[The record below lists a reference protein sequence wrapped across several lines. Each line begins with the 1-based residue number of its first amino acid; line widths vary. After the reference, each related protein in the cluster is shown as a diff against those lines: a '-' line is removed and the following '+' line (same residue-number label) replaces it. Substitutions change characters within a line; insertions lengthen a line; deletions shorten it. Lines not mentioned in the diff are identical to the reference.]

1 MTWPDSTI
9 DLSFAKSP
17 SNCVT
22 ALIQTLVPFAPEPP
36 DVENTSARCCPP
48 RMPEPVESNN
58 KAPTA
63 PARPKLKTRQH
74 VGKTPYRMY
83 NRPRSMTDKET
94 GRTSI
99 NVLDPRVAQQVAA
112 GEVVDR
118 PASVVKELV
127 ENALDA
133 GASRVEVE
141 LGEGGTSRILVRD
154 DGSGMTSEN
163 ASLSVLRHA
172 TSKIRNVEDIEAVLT
187 LGFRGEALPSIA
199 SVSAFTLTTSSG
211 EGAATRVVVD
221 GGAEAEIS
229 AASHP
234 KGTTVLV
241 DRLFYNVPARRAFL
255 KGARAERAA
264 IVEVVT
270 HLAIAH
276 PKVAFRLTDKGRDY
290 LSLPEAGD
298 LLERLAQILGVA
310 KARALRRVEH
320 ESGAFGVSGYAALPS
335 LTEGSRAHQ
344 TISVNGRFVRADNLH
359 RGLDDAYRATL
370 PSGRYPPVAIEITAD
385 PRRVDV
391 NVHPTKQVVRFSEER
406 AAREAVAAAVR
417 AAIEWRPQGPASAPR
432 APERTYTQD
441 RFSGPSYSRPPT
453 NYPSRAAEDPTPYT
467 APPAQGLA
475 EARERL
481 SEASRPLSEPLAGE
495 RGQYGELPE
504 RGGLPQASPDELR
517 IIGQLAAGYILVEE
531 PGSLWVVDQHVAH
544 ERAILDRLHD
554 SDSPASVQS
563 LLVPEVVDLSA
574 AEAELA
580 TESLEELSV
589 YGFEAEPFGPRS
601 VRVTAVISTLADRD
615 IAGAVKD
622 AISAISGTEPG
633 HRREDHIL
641 ATIACHSAVKMGDR
655 LSQPEMEALI
665 KSWLTSH
672 LPATCPHG
680 RSICYRIGLNEVA
693 RKLDRH

>member
-1 MTWPDSTI
+1 
-9 DLSFAKSP
+9 
-17 SNCVT
+17 
-22 ALIQTLVPFAPEPP
+22 
-36 DVENTSARCCPP
+36 
-48 RMPEPVESNN
+48 
-58 KAPTA
+58 
-63 PARPKLKTRQH
+63 
-74 VGKTPYRMY
+74 MY
-83 NRPRSMTDKET
+83 NARRSMTEKET
-94 GRTSI
+94 SQASI

-141 LGEGGTSRILVRD
+141 LTDGGTSRILVRD
-154 DGSGMTSEN
+154 DGSGMSREDAT
-163 ASLSVLRHA
+163 LSVLRHA
-172 TSKIRNVEDIEAVLT
+172 TSKIRSVEDIEAVTT

-199 SVSAFTLTTSSG
+199 SVSSFSLTTSTG
-211 EGAATRVVVD
+211 EGAATKVVVE
-221 GGAEAEIS
+221 GGDAAEVS

-264 IVEVVT
+264 IVEVLT

-276 PKVAFRLTDKGRDY
+276 PRVAFRLTEGSRDY
-290 LSLPEAGD
+290 LSLPGTKD

-310 KARALRRVEH
+310 KARALRKVEY
-320 ESGAFGVSGYAALPS
+320 ESGPCGVSGYAARPS
-335 LTEGSRAHQ
+335 LTEGSRANQ
-344 TISVNGRFVRADNLH
+344 TISVNGRFVRAESLQ
-359 RGLDDAYRATL
+359 RGLDDAYRATI
-370 PSGRYPPVAIEITAD
+370 PSGRYPPVAVEITAD

-417 AAIEWRPQGPASAPR
+417 GAIEWRPSVPPSAPR
-432 APERTYTQD
+432 GSERTFTQD
-441 RFSGPSYSRPPT
+441 RFSGYSRPPT
-453 NYPSRAAEDPTPYT
+453 TYPSRAAEDRSPYT
-467 APPAQGLA
+467 APPARGLQ

-481 SEASRPLSEPLAGE
+481 SEASRPLEPPPAGE
-495 RGQYGELPE
+495 PHIEEPHAEPPE
-504 RGGLPQASPDELR
+504 RGVLPRSAPEELR
-517 IIGQLAAGYILVEE
+517 VIGQLAAGYILVEE

-554 SDSPASVQS
+554 SDSPATVQS
-563 LLVPEVVDLSA
+563 LLVPEVIDLSP
-574 AEAELA
+574 AEAERA
-580 TESLEELSV
+580 VANLEELSV

-615 IAGAVKD
+615 IAGAFKD
-622 AISAISGTEPG
+622 ALSAISGTAPG

-641 ATIACHSAVKMGDR
+641 AT
-655 LSQPEMEALI
+655 
-665 KSWLTSH
+665 
-672 LPATCPHG
+672 
-680 RSICYRIGLNEVA
+680 
-693 RKLDRH
+693 

>member
-1 MTWPDSTI
+1 M
-9 DLSFAKSP
+9 
-17 SNCVT
+17 
-22 ALIQTLVPFAPEPP
+22 QT
-36 DVENTSARCCPP
+36 P
-48 RMPEPVESNN
+48 R
-58 KAPTA
+58 A
-63 PARPKLKTRQH
+63 
-74 VGKTPYRMY
+74 
-83 NRPRSMTDKET
+83 
-94 GRTSI
+94 SI

-133 GASRVEVE
+133 GASRIEVE
-141 LGEGGTSRILVRD
+141 LGDGGTSRILVRD
-154 DGSGMTSEN
+154 DGSGMSAED
-163 ASLSVLRHA
+163 AGLSVLRHA
-172 TSKIRNVEDIEAVLT
+172 TSKIRNVEDIEAVST

-199 SVSAFTLTTSSG
+199 SVSSFSLTTSTG
-211 EGAATRVVVD
+211 EGAATKVVVE
-221 GGAEAEIS
+221 GGEAAEVF

-234 KGTTVLV
+234 KGTTILV

-255 KGARAERAA
+255 KGARAERSA

-276 PKVAFRLTDKGRDY
+276 PTLSFRLTEGGRDY

-310 KARALRRVEH
+310 KARALRKVEY
-320 ESGAFGVSGYAALPS
+320 ESGPFGVSGYAALPS

-359 RGLDDAYRATL
+359 RGLDDAYRATV
-370 PSGRYPPVAIEITAD
+370 PSGRYPPVAVEITAD

-391 NVHPTKQVVRFSEER
+391 NVHPTKQIVRFSEER

-417 AAIEWRPQGPASAPR
+417 DAIEWRAQAPPQAPR
-432 APERTYTQD
+432 APERTFTQD
-441 RFSGPSYSRPPT
+441 RFSAPSRPPAD
-453 NYPSRAAEDPTPYT
+453 YPSYAAEGRSPYA
-467 APPAQGLA
+467 APPARGLQ

-481 SEASRPLSEPLAGE
+481 SEASRPLAEE
-495 RGQYGELPE
+495 RELYRELPE
-504 RGGLPQASPDELR
+504 RGGLPQAPPEELR
-517 IIGQLAAGYILVEE
+517 VIGQLATGYILVEE

-554 SDSPASVQS
+554 SDSPATVQS
-563 LLVPEVVDLSA
+563 LLVPEVVDLSP
-574 AEAELA
+574 AEAEQA
-580 TESLEELSV
+580 AANLEELSV

-601 VRVTAVISTLADRD
+601 VRVKAVISTLADRD
-615 IAGAVKD
+615 IAGAFKD
-622 AISAISGTEPG
+622 ALSAISGTEPG

-641 ATIACHSAVKMGDR
+641 ATIACHSAAKMGDK

-665 KSWLTSH
+665 KSWLESR

>member
-1 MTWPDSTI
+1 ME
-9 DLSFAKSP
+9 SP
-17 SNCVT
+17 R
-22 ALIQTLVPFAPEPP
+22 A
-36 DVENTSARCCPP
+36 
-48 RMPEPVESNN
+48 
-58 KAPTA
+58 
-63 PARPKLKTRQH
+63 
-74 VGKTPYRMY
+74 
-83 NRPRSMTDKET
+83 
-94 GRTSI
+94 SI
-99 NVLDPRVAQQVAA
+99 SVLDPRVAQQVAA

-118 PASVVKELV
+118 PASVVKELL

-133 GASRVEVE
+133 GASRIEVE
-141 LGEGGTSRILVRD
+141 LGDGGTSRIQVRD
-154 DGSGMTSEN
+154 DGSGMSRDDAT
-163 ASLSVLRHA
+163 LSVLRHA
-172 TSKIRNVEDIEAVLT
+172 TSKIRNVEDIEAVST

-199 SVSAFTLTTSSG
+199 SVSSFSLTTSTG
-211 EGAATRVVVD
+211 EGPATRVVVE
-221 GGAEAEIS
+221 GGEAAEVY

-255 KGARAERAA
+255 KGARAERSA

-276 PKVAFRLTDKGRDY
+276 PTLAFRLTEGGRDY

-310 KARALRRVEH
+310 KARSLRKVEY
-320 ESGAFGVSGYAALPS
+320 ESGPFGVSGYAALPS

-344 TISVNGRFVRADNLH
+344 TISVNGRFVRAENLH
-359 RGLDDAYRATL
+359 RGLDDAYRATV
-370 PSGRYPPVAIEITAD
+370 PSGRYPPVAVEITAD

-406 AAREAVAAAVR
+406 AAREAVASAVR
-417 AAIEWRPQGPASAPR
+417 DAIEWRAQAPPQAPR
-432 APERTYTQD
+432 APERTFTQD
-441 RFSGPSYSRPPT
+441 RFSGPSRPAAD
-453 NYPSRAAEDPTPYT
+453 YPSYASEGRPPYT
-467 APPAQGLA
+467 APPARGLQ

-481 SEASRPLSEPLAGE
+481 SEASRPLAESLAEE
-495 RGQYGELPE
+495 RGRYEDLPE
-504 RGGLPQASPDELR
+504 RGGLPQASPEELR

-554 SDSPASVQS
+554 SDSPATVQS
-563 LLVPEVVDLSA
+563 LLVPEVVDLSP
-574 AEAELA
+574 AEAERA
-580 TESLEELSV
+580 AANLEELSV

-615 IAGAVKD
+615 IAGAFKD
-622 AISAISGTEPG
+622 ALSAISGTEPG

-641 ATIACHSAVKMGDR
+641 ATIACHSAVKMGDK

-665 KSWLTSH
+665 KSWLESR

>member
-1 MTWPDSTI
+1 MT
-9 DLSFAKSP
+9 
-17 SNCVT
+17 
-22 ALIQTLVPFAPEPP
+22 E
-36 DVENTSARCCPP
+36 
-48 RMPEPVESNN
+48 
-58 KAPTA
+58 
-63 PARPKLKTRQH
+63 
-74 VGKTPYRMY
+74 
-83 NRPRSMTDKET
+83 KET
-94 GRTSI
+94 GRASI

-127 ENALDA
+127 ENSLDA

-141 LGEGGTSRILVRD
+141 LGDGGASRILVRD
-154 DGSGMTSEN
+154 DGSGMTQEN
-163 ASLSVLRHA
+163 AKLSVLRHA
-172 TSKIRNVEDIEAVLT
+172 TSKIRNVEDIEAVMT
-187 LGFRGEALPSIA
+187 LGFRGEALPSVA
-199 SVSAFTLTTSSG
+199 SVSSFSLTTSTG
-211 EGAATRVVVD
+211 EGAATKVVVE
-221 GGAEAEIS
+221 GGAEAEVS

-264 IVEVVT
+264 IVEVAT
-270 HLAIAH
+270 HLAVAH
-276 PKVAFRLTDKGRDY
+276 PRVAFRLTDGGRDY
-290 LSLPEAGD
+290 LSLPGAGD
-298 LLERLAQILGVA
+298 LLERLAQVLGVA
-310 KARALRRVEH
+310 KARVLRRVEY
-320 ESGAFGVSGYAALPS
+320 ESGPFGVSGYAALPS

-344 TISVNGRFVRADNLH
+344 TISVNGRFVRAESLQ
-359 RGLDDAYRATL
+359 RGLDDAYRATV
-370 PSGRYPPVAIEITAD
+370 PSGRYPPVAVEITAD

-417 AAIEWRPQGPASAPR
+417 AAIEWRPQAPPSTPR
-432 APERTYTQD
+432 APEMTFTQD
-441 RFSGPSYSRPPT
+441 RFSGTSRGPADY
-453 NYPSRAAEDPTPYT
+453 YPSRAAEDPSPYT
-467 APPAQGLA
+467 APGRGLE

-481 SEASRPLSEPLAGE
+481 SEASRPLAEALAEE
-495 RGQYGELPE
+495 RGQYGGMPE
-504 RGGLPQASPDELR
+504 RGGLPQAPPEELR
-517 IIGQLAAGYILVEE
+517 VIGQLAAGYILVEE

-544 ERAILDRLHD
+544 ERAILDGLHD
-554 SDSPASVQS
+554 SESPATVQS
-563 LLVPEVVDLSA
+563 LLIPEVVDLSP
-574 AEAELA
+574 AETELA
-580 TESLEELSV
+580 AASLEELSV

-615 IAGAVKD
+615 VAGAVKD
-622 AISAISGTEPG
+622 ALSAISGTEPG

-655 LSQPEMEALI
+655 LSQPEMEELVR
-665 KSWLTSH
+665 SWLASR